1 MKQLTKKDKDF
12 LKDFIKKAIKDYEE
26 HWEFGNQILYNM
38 CEEYPEHD
46 KEYLKI
52 CKVWLIGRS
61 YAAALERR
69 KNKGKKDIYIEL
81 AEKKKDFEKIDKQI
95 KRLKNCITID
105 NCNIEYILNL
115 HNKLVKIYKKVTDLD
130 KISLASK
137 YLHFHLPNLFYLYD
151 SRAKKAIDGIIKIK
165 DIKNFLQYDDKY
177 ADFFKKVDTFRKK
190 LKSIKKK
197 DVENSSK
204 NDNKYADFFK
214 KVYAFHKKL
223 EIFTQKEYTPRNIDC
238 ILLHYHKTYLVN
250 KKSKKNNKLE
260 EIIKKI

>member
-1 MKQLTKKDKDF
+1 MEQSDKKF
-12 LKDFIKKAIKDYEE
+12 LKDFIDKAITDYEE
-26 HWEFGNQILYNM
+26 DWSFGDQRLYNM
-38 CEEYPEHD
+38 CEEYPKHG

-61 YAAALERR
+61 YAAALERT
-69 KNKGKKDIYIEL
+69 KEKDVYKKLAKENFNNIDERIEML
-81 AEKKKDFEKIDKQI
+81 KD
-95 KRLKNCITID
+95 CTAID